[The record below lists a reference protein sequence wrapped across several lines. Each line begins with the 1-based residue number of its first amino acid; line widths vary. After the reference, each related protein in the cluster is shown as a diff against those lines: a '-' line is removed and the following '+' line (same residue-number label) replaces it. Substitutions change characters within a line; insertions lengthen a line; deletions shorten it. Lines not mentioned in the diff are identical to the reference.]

1 LAKPTFA
8 VDDACGRPQSRRHLS
23 IQFALILLQLHSYST
38 SIRSPAQ
45 KSARGRG
52 TPAILAR
59 FHGQTP
65 ARYWRHRGGTAMWIS
80 LFSIVTAIS
89 IGLAVGA
96 MILEGQQARKP
107 RKARVS
113 VVR

>member
-1 LAKPTFA
+1 
-8 VDDACGRPQSRRHLS
+8 
-23 IQFALILLQLHSYST
+23 
-38 SIRSPAQ
+38 
-45 KSARGRG
+45 
-52 TPAILAR
+52 
-59 FHGQTP
+59 
-65 ARYWRHRGGTAMWIS
+65 MWIS

-96 MILEGQQARKP
+96 IILESEGERKP

>member
-1 LAKPTFA
+1 
-8 VDDACGRPQSRRHLS
+8 
-23 IQFALILLQLHSYST
+23 
-38 SIRSPAQ
+38 
-45 KSARGRG
+45 
-52 TPAILAR
+52 
-59 FHGQTP
+59 
-65 ARYWRHRGGTAMWIS
+65 MWIS

-96 MILEGQQARKP
+96 IILESEEARKP